1 MSDTEDTKTIAQ
13 IKNEKKL
20 KKPISEEA
28 KIIRAEN
35 IKKAQQA
42 RKEQYEQRQK
52 LKGIEHNINKV
63 FEEDDNNEDVIILN
77 KTKIKEPKNEQRE
90 TPQNIYNNNDLLNII
105 NDMNKKINKI
115 YTMKKIKSQTAKPVQ
130 PIQPII
136 IDDTKKNNLLE
147 SIKAKMYNQY

>member
-20 KKPISEEA
+20 KKPLSEEA

-52 LKGIEHNINKV
+52 LKGVEHNINKV
-63 FEEDDNNEDVIILN
+63 FEDDDNDEEIIILN
-77 KTKIKEPKNEQRE
+77 KSKMKEPKNEQKE
-90 TPQNIYNNNDLLNII
+90 TPQNTYNNNDLLNII
-105 NDMNKKINKI
+105 NDMNKKINKM
-115 YTMKKIKSQTAKPVQ
+115 YTMKKIKNQTPKPVQ
-130 PIQPII
+130 PVQPII